1 MLSNPNPAVREEI
14 IGKSHVSTDGSM
26 RDICDGDFVKKHP
39 VFRAHPD
46 GLQFLLYHDDI
57 EVCNPLGTSA
67 GVHKF
72 GENCIT
78 CWFIP
83 FYNDM

>member
-1 MLSNPNPAVREEI
+1 MLSNPAVREEI

-67 GVHKF
+67 GVHKL